1 MTAKQQR
8 SSDLPATLDEER
20 IILVEDNR
28 AIAKLVSQKIISV
41 TGFGVDI
48 ASTLEETRT
57 LVARNIYTLG
67 LLDINLP
74 DAPDGEIVDFM
85 TDNGIPSIVLSGI
98 VDKSFRE
105 KMMQKNII
113 DYIRKGGVEDIQY
126 VVGMIE
132 RLMKNK
138 QCTVIVVDDSVTFRR
153 QMERLLE
160 NLFINVVSFSSA
172 EEVLKGIEA
181 YPEASVLLTD
191 HEMPG
196 ISGVELCKLLRKSYT
211 TSELA
216 IIGISASDDDEVSA
230 MFLKN
235 GATDFIRKP
244 FSKEEFSCRINN
256 ALMAMEN
263 IQTILNSAN
272 RDYMTGLYN
281 RRYFFETMPSYFNQA
296 LRDSEAFAAVMVDI
310 DHFKG
315 IKDVYGHDVGD
326 KAIIHLA
333 DILRSSTDRQDMVSR
348 FGGEEFCIILKDTDE
363 SVAFDVCER
372 IREAVESTP
381 LQFGA
386 NEELSFTVSLGL
398 KVRPEADLT
407 EMINRADA
415 MLYEAKHGGRN
426 QVCME
431 R

>member
-1 MTAKQQR
+1 MTAPR
-8 SSDLPATLDEER
+8 LNTTTVDR
-20 IILVEDNR
+20 IVLVEDNR
-28 AIAKLVSQKIISV
+28 AIAKLVSQKIIDA
-41 TGFGVDI
+41 TGLQVDI
-48 ASTLEETRT
+48 AGSLEKARS
-57 LVARNIYTLG
+57 LVAENLYSLA

-74 DAPDGEIVDFM
+74 DAPDGQIVDFM
-85 TDNGIPSIVLSGI
+85 TENGIPSIVLSGM
-98 VDKSFRE
+98 VDKNFRNQ
-105 KMMQKNII
+105 MMKKDII

-126 VVGMIE
+126 VVAMIE
-132 RLMKNK
+132 RLMKNRE
-138 QCTVIVVDDSVTFRR
+138 CTVIVVDDSSTFRR
-153 QMERLLE
+153 QMVRLME

-172 EEVLKGIEA
+172 EEALDGIEG
-181 YPEASVLLTD
+181 YPEARVLLTD

-196 ISGVELCKLLRKSYT
+196 ISGVELCKLLRKSYS

-256 ALMAMEN
+256 TLVAMEN
-263 IQTILNSAN
+263 IQTIMNSAN

-281 RRYFFETMPSYFNQA
+281 RRYFFETMPAYFQQA
-296 LRDSEAFAAVMVDI
+296 TLENEAFAVVMVDI

-315 IKDVYGHDVGD
+315 INDVYGHDVGD
-326 KAIIHLA
+326 QAIIHLA
-333 DILRSSTDRQDMVSR
+333 EILRTNTDRYDMVSR
-348 FGGEEFCIILKDTDE
+348 FGGEEFCIVLKGSDE
-363 SVAFDVCER
+363 SVAYDVCER
-372 IREAVESTP
+372 IREAVEHTP
-381 LQFGA
+381 LRFGTE
-386 NEELSFTVSLGL
+386 EELSFTISLGL
-398 KVRPEADLT
+398 KVRPEADLA